1 MSTADRDERQV
12 FFFFLFLWKEFTG
25 MFFLFIKKIF
35 FTMLCWFLPY
45 NNAKRD
51 KFYGL
56 KLSLPQT
63 CGYQEVG
70 GQGKGGK
77 D

>member
-12 FFFFLFLWKEFTG
+12 FFFFFCGKNS
-25 MFFLFIKKIF
+25 MVCFFYLLKKIF
-35 FTMLCWFLPY
+35 FTILCWFLPY

-56 KLSLPQT
+56 KVSLPQT
-63 CGYQEVG
+63 CGCQEVE

>member
-1 MSTADRDERQV
+1 MV
-12 FFFFLFLWKEFTG
+12 CFFYLL
-25 MFFLFIKKIF
+25 KKIF
-35 FTMLCWFLPY
+35 FTILCWFLPY

-56 KLSLPQT
+56 KVSLPQT
-63 CGYQEVG
+63 CGCQEVE

>member
-1 MSTADRDERQV
+1 
-12 FFFFLFLWKEFTG
+12 
-25 MFFLFIKKIF
+25 
-35 FTMLCWFLPY
+35 MLCWFLPY
-45 NNAKRD
+45 NNTKRD

-56 KLSLPQT
+56 KVSLPQT